1 MATACHVSISTRGA
15 DDAKPQGGAK
25 ETPYARPATH
35 QFLLTSW
42 GAYDAGESWA
52 SVEQRE
58 RERKIQEE
66 LQRHLHEEAR
76 QKAIEEDLVRR
87 HPVPEAVGT
96 FEWHQA
102 IYDRERDTE
111 YWAQNSLSITIG
123 EEGAVGWSAFSN
135 AQVVREGEISV
146 PTNCG
151 TDGEGQLEEV
161 DGDIRLV
168 TIRRGKFGGGGTPGV
183 VAIWKCG
190 SLEVRTPL
198 DWKPTGNMRCNL
210 LGSEPDEMV
219 ERASEAACAHVTT
232 FPELDK
238 SGAKLTVEKDSLT
251 LARKNGE
258 MIKLKRRVPTQT
270 PKANP

>member
-1 MATACHVSISTRGA
+1 MI
-15 DDAKPQGGAK
+15 
-25 ETPYARPATH
+25 
-35 QFLLTSW
+35 
-42 GAYDAGESWA
+42 ES
-52 SVEQRE
+52 VIPNIGHR
-58 RERKIQEE
+58 I
-66 LQRHLHEEAR
+66 
-76 QKAIEEDLVRR
+76 V
-87 HPVPEAVGT
+87 
-96 FEWHQA
+96 
-102 IYDRERDTE
+102 
-111 YWAQNSLSITIG
+111 LSITIG

-135 AQVVREGEISV
+135 AQVVREEEISV

-168 TIRRGKFGGGGTPGV
+168 TIRRGKFGGGGTQVSWLFGSV
-183 VAIWKCG
+183 DRSKCG
-190 SLEVRTPL
+190 HHS
-198 DWKPTGNMRCNL
+198 TGNRRANMRCNL